1 MIEKLKE
8 LYNDLD
14 LDYKLI
20 EEIYNSIEYIDDSN
34 YKLLISI
41 YEENEYLNVDT
52 QIEECHGIHTFF
64 NYTNESLGKI
74 ENFINSLKKLINND
88 KLNNIN
94 FK

>member
-14 LDYKLI
+14 LNYELI
-20 EEIYNSIEYIDDSN
+20 KEIYDLIEYINDDN

-41 YEENEYLNVDT
+41 YEENENLKVET
-52 QIEECHGIHTFF
+52 QIEECHGFHTFF
-64 NYTNESLGKI
+64 YYTDESLDKI
-74 ENFINSLKKLINND
+74 EKFINDLKKLINND

>member
-8 LYNDLD
+8 LYNDLG

-41 YEENEYLNVDT
+41 YEENEYLSVDT

-64 NYTNESLGKI
+64 NYTDESLGKI